1 MDYVLGIDVYSLNSP
16 DDTSNANSDTM
27 KAANWKAVY
36 DAGVRFAYIKA
47 SEYRADAG
55 FTERM
60 QYARAA
66 GMLRGAYILPHFELD
81 NIADQVN
88 LFLQTV
94 GSEKGELPPALDLES
109 PGGNWPVG
117 KPLFKKIKDSLDR
130 MAQAFGRKPII
141 YTSQSIVRQFQII
154 NPAWGQDY
162 DMWVAAYPYADFAN
176 KLFYTDPNSPPQWSS
191 KYPPQPDGYKPWVI
205 WQFSDHGRIAGMG
218 HENVDFDLFKG
229 TYADLLKWA
238 NATAPTPQPD
248 PKPDPK
254 PDPQPENFI
263 SYTVKTG
270 DTLFGLALKY
280 HTTIEIIMANLGVED
295 TDNVNMDKKDF
306 EYFAQSLLLVCWSI
320 CILFLWIH
328 SFDRPRKRYRLADVF
343 DAAHPGGDA
352 FGTHAETG
360 VGD

>member
-1 MDYVLGIDVYSLNSP
+1 MDYVLGVDVYSLNSP
-16 DDTSNANSDTM
+16 DDSSNANNDTM

-60 QYARAA
+60 QYAKAA

-88 LFLQTV
+88 LFIQTV

-191 KYPPQPDGYKPWVI
+191 KYPPQPDGYKPWLI

-254 PDPQPENFI
+254 PDPQPGNFI

-280 HTTIEIIMANLGVED
+280 HTTIEIIMANNPQITNRNIIGLGWVLKIP
-295 TDNVNMDKKDF
+295 T
-306 EYFAQSLLLVCWSI
+306 
-320 CILFLWIH
+320 
-328 SFDRPRKRYRLADVF
+328 
-343 DAAHPGGDA
+343 
-352 FGTHAETG
+352 T
-360 VGD
+360 

>member
-1 MDYVLGIDVYSLNSP
+1 
-16 DDTSNANSDTM
+16 M

-47 SEYRADAG
+47 SEYHADAG

-60 QYARAA
+60 QYAKNA
-66 GMLRGAYILPHFELD
+66 GILRGAYILPHFEL
-81 NIADQVN
+81 NNVADQVN
-88 LFLQTV
+88 LFIQTV

-117 KPLFKKIKDSLDR
+117 KPLFQKIKDSLDR

-176 KLFYTDPNSPPQWSS
+176 KLFYTDPNNPPQWSS

-218 HENVDFDLFKG
+218 HENVDLDIFKG

-238 NATAPTPQPD
+238 NTTAPTPSPLPTQPPSSPAQD
-248 PKPDPK
+248 VPAPV
-254 PDPQPENFI
+254 QPPVTPSPPVTPPASTPTGGGNFI

-270 DTLFGLALKY
+270 DTLGGIALKY
-280 HTTIEIIMANLGVED
+280 HTTVDAIVAANPQITNRNIIGLGWVL
-295 TDNVNMDKKDF
+295 KIP
-306 EYFAQSLLLVCWSI
+306 A
-320 CILFLWIH
+320 
-328 SFDRPRKRYRLADVF
+328 P
-343 DAAHPGGDA
+343 
-352 FGTHAETG
+352 
-360 VGD
+360 